1 MSNLIIANIG
11 IRQDSEG
18 RFSLNDLH
26 KAAIN
31 DGANARTKEPS
42 KFLASQQVQDL
53 IEELTDTQNMGIAP
67 INTVRG
73 GLEQGTY
80 VCRELVYAYAMWIK
94 ASFHLKV
101 IRTFDA
107 ITTGKPTDPMKALN
121 DPETMRGL
129 LLSYSEKVISL
140 QNENQELKP
149 KAEALDRIATA
160 DGSICITNAAK
171 DLQVRPKDLF
181 QLLQSKKWIFRR
193 QGSSTF
199 TAYQDKIQQGL
210 LEHKITVISR
220 SDGSEKQT
228 EQVRITAKGITKLS
242 EMLTVDS
249 TG

>member
-199 TAYQDKIQQGL
+199 TADQDKIQQGL

>member
-1 MSNLIIANIG
+1 MSNLILSNALTMSSSEIAELVNSRHDKVKQSIERLSNRG
-11 IRQDSEG
+11 TIKLP
-18 RFSLNDLH
+18 SLGEVKNHL
-26 KAAIN
+26 
-31 DGANARTKEPS
+31 GQMVKEYI
-42 KFLASQQVQDL
+42 F
-53 IEELTDTQNMGIAP
+53 TG
-67 INTVRG
+67 
-73 GLEQGTY
+73 EQGKRDSIIVVAQLSPEFTARL
-80 VCRELVYAYAMWIK
+80 VDRWQELENQVNK
-94 ASFHLKV
+94 S
-101 IRTFDA
+101 
-107 ITTGKPTDPMKALN
+107 TDPMKALN

-129 LLSYSEKVISL
+129 LLSYSEKVINL

-171 DLQVRPKDLF
+171 DLQIRPKDLF
-181 QLLQSKKWIFRR
+181 QLLQAKKWIFRR

-228 EQVRITAKGITKLS
+228 EQVRITAKGLAKLS
-242 EMLTVDS
+242 EMLTVES

>member
-1 MSNLIIANIG
+1 MSNLIIANVG
-11 IRQDSEG
+11 ICQDNEG
-18 RFSLNDLH
+18 RYSLNDLH
-26 KAAIN
+26 
-31 DGANARTKEPS
+31 R
-42 KFLASQQVQDL
+42 ASGGEQKHRPKYWLENQQTADL
-53 IEELTDTQNMGIAP
+53 INELSK
-67 INTVRG
+67 G
-73 GLEQGTY
+73 GNPPLERNQPVSVIHGGNNRGTY
-80 VCRELVYAYAMWIK
+80 VCKELVFSYAMWIDAK
-94 ASFHLKV
+94 FHLKV
-101 IRTFDA
+101 IRTFEA
-107 ITTGKPTDPMKALN
+107 VMNGQIADPMKALN

-228 EQVRITAKGITKLS
+228 EQVRITAKGITRLS
-242 EMLTVDS
+242 EILSVDCV
-249 TG
+249 G